1 MASRRGINAGSIQ
14 AVFPASATRDAAK
27 PMLHPPHM
35 DADPTNIAR
44 PKLPIGI
51 VVLHYHCLRDT
62 DVCVTSLLAADPAA
76 ARIVIVNNV
85 ADPETRK
92 CLFDRFGRDPRITL
106 RHLDRNHGFAG
117 GMNHGIQYLLLD
129 SQVKV
134 LLLLNNDTRGRPD
147 FLGPLA
153 ESLSDSSAYQL
164 ATPKILFDDRST
176 IWSTGEWTLFPFL
189 FSRRQLGKSDDARTP
204 RPRKINSI
212 TGCAMAVRREVFER
226 IGMFD
231 ENFFAYVEDVDFCL
245 RAWKTGF
252 RFACCHDSVVYHAA
266 SQSLGDFSPAKVYL
280 NTRNKAYFII
290 KNVSPFLWLPSA
302 AWYLAVTC
310 GWFLKALCRGDWDV
324 MRSILQGF
332 VDGIRNRMGTPQQPI
347 NKSGDAPGHVKR

>member
-1 MASRRGINAGSIQ
+1 MKDRSHAE
-14 AVFPASATRDAAK
+14 
-27 PMLHPPHM
+27 
-35 DADPTNIAR
+35 ADRSKILT
-44 PKLPIGI
+44 IGI
-51 VVLHYHCLRDT
+51 IVLHYHCLRDT
-62 DVCVTSLLAADPAA
+62 EACVDSLLVANPAA
-76 ARIVIVNNV
+76 ARIVIVNNTL
-85 ADPETRK
+85 DMSSRSHLNE
-92 CLFDRFGRDPRITL
+92 RFGHNARITIF
-106 RHLDRNHGFAG
+106 HLDRNRGFAA

-147 FLGPLA
+147 FLGPLT

-245 RAWKTGF
+245 RARKAGF

-280 NTRNKAYFII
+280 NTRNKAYFIM

-332 VDGIRNRMGTPQQPI
+332 VDGIRNRMGPPPQPI